1 VEQTFRLVLPLFLI
15 SLGQKKPKYPHLLPN
30 ASKVE
35 LCDFRSRSYPLTIDE
50 LLQRV
55 HLSLESTEGRMI
67 RGVYEASIRSDNL
80 SLSFRQLILKGPPG
94 TGKTLIA
101 QYLAELLARKPENL
115 VQVQFHP
122 SYAYEDFVGGIRP
135 VRSLS
140 GESHSFRFESGVF
153 KRLCDRALLQPHE
166 NFVMVIDEIN
176 RGNVSAIFGELLWAL
191 EYRDQSL
198 TLPFTENGQSIHFC
212 VPKNVFVIGTMNSAD
227 RSIALMDYAF
237 RRRFKFISI
246 GPNVDVLD
254 QLLGNMDEQWKGKVK
269 QIFQLLNK
277 KLAEVNPDLC
287 IGHSYFRPWPGVEF
301 TSETLEM
308 IWELSILP
316 LITEYFYA
324 EACSDQFSLK
334 TLRRELD

>member
-1 VEQTFRLVLPLFLI
+1 
-15 SLGQKKPKYPHLLPN
+15 
-30 ASKVE
+30 
-35 LCDFRSRSYPLTIDE
+35 
-50 LLQRV
+50 
-55 HLSLESTEGRMI
+55 
-67 RGVYEASIRSDNL
+67 
-80 SLSFRQLILKGPPG
+80 
-94 TGKTLIA
+94 
-101 QYLAELLARKPENL
+101 
-115 VQVQFHP
+115 
-122 SYAYEDFVGGIRP
+122 
-135 VRSLS
+135 
-140 GESHSFRFESGVF
+140 
-153 KRLCDRALLQPHE
+153 
-166 NFVMVIDEIN
+166 
-176 RGNVSAIFGELLWAL
+176 
-191 EYRDQSL
+191 
-198 TLPFTENGQSIHFC
+198 
-212 VPKNVFVIGTMNSAD
+212 
-227 RSIALMDYAF
+227 MDYAF